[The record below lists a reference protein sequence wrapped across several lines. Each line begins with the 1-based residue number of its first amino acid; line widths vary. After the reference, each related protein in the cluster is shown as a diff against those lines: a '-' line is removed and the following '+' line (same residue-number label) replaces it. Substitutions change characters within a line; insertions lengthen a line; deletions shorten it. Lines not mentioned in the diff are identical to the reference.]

1 MPRTLSWMQ
10 LKSRI
15 IAAIENDDQA
25 NVFEALVADVSN
37 YMTELKRKGKLAKR
51 SLSLQEDAA
60 ILFNRRRELSD
71 SGSRKALQ
79 QLVNILKK

>member
-1 MPRTLSWMQ
+1 M
-10 LKSRI
+10 KSRI

-51 SLSLQEDAA
+51 SLSLQEDAV

>member
-60 ILFNRRRELSD
+60 ILFSRRRELSD

>member
-1 MPRTLSWMQ
+1 M
-10 LKSRI
+10 KSRI

>member
-1 MPRTLSWMQ
+1 MQ
-10 LKSRI
+10 LKSTI
-15 IAAIENDDQA
+15 LAAIQNDEQA

-79 QLVNILKK
+79 